1 MLSWTVFKVIIY
13 ILSIYPYQLTSY
25 FLNKV
30 TPDAVTD
37 LVVGSSSY
45 NSLTLKWSHPSIG
58 DMPVTSYKLEYK
70 EAVDGA
76 TTKTSITSASSHV
89 ITGLKP
95 YTNYTIR
102 VMAKSRVG
110 EGLWSAP
117 IEFTTDQAGK
127 QSSHK

>member
-1 MLSWTVFKVIIY
+1 M
-13 ILSIYPYQLTSY
+13 
-25 FLNKV
+25 

-37 LVVGSSSY
+37 LAVESSRY
-45 NSLTLKWSHPSIG
+45 NSLTLKWSRPSTG
-58 DMPVTSYKLEYK
+58 DMPVTSYKLEYS
-70 EAVDGA
+70 EAVYDA
-76 TTKTSITSASSHV
+76 TTKTSTATASSHV
-89 ITGLKP
+89 ITGLKA

-127 QSSHK
+127 RSSHK